1 MTKLSKTN
9 WPEST
14 VAKVQP
20 FSGKTF
26 IGNVEV
32 VFDPIERVYVPVEK
46 KGVRKNGYTEYD
58 LREN

>member
-1 MTKLSKTN
+1 
-9 WPEST
+9 
-14 VAKVQP
+14 
-20 FSGKTF
+20 
-26 IGNVEV
+26 